1 MKGDEYYGRDKGM
14 MCGMCESHINDCIRN
29 KFKVS
34 KVSSS
39 HKKGE
44 AVIISDASLDEEQL
58 RMVIGDTG
66 YTVGDITEKPY
77 EKKKGMFGWFK

>member
-1 MKGDEYYGRDKGM
+1 MVETTVKIDGM

-77 EKKKGMFGWFK
+77 EKKQGMFGWFK